1 MKRLAAS
8 AARRRRATGF
18 TLLELVTVLVI
29 IGALAVVA
37 LPRLPDLDGWRLRA
51 WADSLVAELQNARRM
66 ALHQRRPLT
75 ARFTTTGYQLTT
87 ASGTMLRSLPCPSSV
102 PSCLGGQVPSSITFN
117 AANAGSALTS
127 TGAALSLRVGDPSGA
142 EAQRLTLETE
152 TGLIRAAL

>member
-1 MKRLAAS
+1 MAATPRGAGS
-8 AARRRRATGF
+8 RRHGTGF

-29 IGALAVVA
+29 LGALAVVA

-51 WADSLVAELQNARRM
+51 WADSLVAEVQTARRM

-75 ARFTTTGYQLTT
+75 ARFTTTGYQLST
-87 ASGTMLRSLPCPSSV
+87 AGGAVLRSLPCPSSV

-117 AANAGSALTS
+117 ADNTGAALTS
-127 TGAALSLRVGDPSGA
+127 TGAALGLRVGDSSGA
-142 EAQRLTLETE
+142 EVQRLTLETE